1 VLKVK
6 RSRIIAGLGIIGA
19 VSIITVILIFNFRP
33 YLQISQVFEDPSRYH
48 NQEIQVIGI
57 VEGYSGGNFNLTQG
71 NNKIFIDVSDITV
84 PDDVENGIQVAVMGW
99 FNQLLYLNATQILVQ
114 CS

>member
-1 VLKVK
+1 MK
-6 RSRIIAGLGIIGA
+6 RSRIIASLGIIGA
-19 VSIITVILIFNFRP
+19 ISIIIVVLILNFRP
-33 YLQISQVFEDPSRYH
+33 YLQISQVLEDPSRYH

-71 NNKIFIDVSDITV
+71 DYNIFIDVSEITV
-84 PDDVENGIQVAVMGW
+84 PNDVVDGIQIVVMGR
-99 FNQLLYLNATQILVQ
+99 FNQLLYLNAAQILVQ

>member
-1 VLKVK
+1 MK

-33 YLQISQVFEDPSRYH
+33 YLQISQVLEDPSAYH

-57 VEGYSGGNFNLTQG
+57 VEDYSGGNFNLTQG
-71 NNKIFIDVSDITV
+71 NDKVFIDVSGITI
-84 PDDVENGIQVAVMGW
+84 PNDVEDGIQVVVMGL
-99 FNQLLYLNATQILVQ
+99 FNNLLYLNATQILVQ

>member
-1 VLKVK
+1 MK

-19 VSIITVILIFNFRP
+19 ISIITVILIFNFRP
-33 YLQISQVFEDPSRYH
+33 YLQISQVLEDPSRYH

-71 NNKIFIDVSDITV
+71 NDKIFIDVSDITV
-84 PDDVENGIQVAVMGW
+84 PADVENGIQIVVMGW
-99 FNQLLYLNATQILVQ
+99 FNNLLYLNATQILVQ

>member
-1 VLKVK
+1 
-6 RSRIIAGLGIIGA
+6 
-19 VSIITVILIFNFRP
+19 
-33 YLQISQVFEDPSRYH
+33 LQISQVLEDPSRYN

-71 NNKIFIDVSDITV
+71 NDKIFIDVSDITV
-84 PDDVENGIQVAVMGW
+84 PDDVEDGIQVVVMGL
-99 FNQLLYLNATQILVQ
+99 FNHLLYLNATQILVQ

>member
-1 VLKVK
+1 MK

-33 YLQISQVFEDPSRYH
+33 YLQISQVLEDPSRYH

-57 VEGYSGGNFNLTQG
+57 VDGYSGGNFNLTQG
-71 NNKIFIDVSDITV
+71 NDIILIDVSGISI
-84 PDDVENGIQVAVMGW
+84 PDDVENGIQVVVMGL
-99 FNQLLYLNATQILVQ
+99 FNNLLYLNATQILVQ

>member
-1 VLKVK
+1 MK

-19 VSIITVILIFNFRP
+19 ISIITVVLVLNFRP

-71 NNKIFIDVSDITV
+71 NDKILIDVSTITV
-84 PDDVENGIQVAVMGW
+84 PDDVEEGIQIVVLGW
-99 FNQLLYLNATQILVQ
+99 FNNLLHLNATQILVQ

>member
-1 VLKVK
+1 VLIVK
-6 RSRIIAGLGIIGA
+6 KSRIIAGLGIIGA
-19 VSIITVILIFNFRP
+19 ISIITVILIFNFRP
-33 YLQISQVFEDPSRYH
+33 YLQISQVLEDPSRYH

-71 NNKIFIDVSDITV
+71 NDKIFIDVSEIAV
-84 PDDVENGIQVAVMGW
+84 PDDVEDGLQVVVMGL
-99 FNQLLYLNATQILVQ
+99 FNSLLFLNATQILVQ

>member
-1 VLKVK
+1 MKK
-6 RSRIIAGLGIIGA
+6 SRIFAGLGIVGA
-19 VSIITVILIFNFRP
+19 ISIIIIVLILNFRP
-33 YLQISQVFEDPSRYH
+33 YLQISQLLEDPSSYH

-71 NNKIFIDVSDITV
+71 NDKILIDISTIVV
-84 PDDVENGIQVAVMGW
+84 PDDVEDGLQIVVTGW
-99 FNQLLYLNATQILVQ
+99 FNQLLHLNATQILVQ

>member
-1 VLKVK
+1 MKK
-6 RSRIIAGLGIIGA
+6 SRIIAGLGIIGA
-19 VSIITVILIFNFRP
+19 ISIITVVLVLNFRP
-33 YLQISQVFEDPSRYH
+33 YLQITQVLEDPSRYH

-71 NNKIFIDVSDITV
+71 NDKILIDVSTLTV
-84 PDDVENGIQVAVMGW
+84 PDDVVDGIQIVVMGW
-99 FNQLLYLNATQILVQ
+99 LNSLLHINATQILVQ

>member
-1 VLKVK
+1 MKK
-6 RSRIIAGLGIIGA
+6 SRIIAGLGIIGA
-19 VSIITVILIFNFRP
+19 ISIISIVLILNFRP
-33 YLQISQVFEDPSRYH
+33 YLQISQVLEDPSRYN

-71 NNKIFIDVSDITV
+71 NDKILIDVSAITV
-84 PDDVENGIQVAVMGW
+84 PDDVEEGLQIVVTGW
-99 FNQLLYLNATQILVQ
+99 FNQLLHLNATQILVQ

>member
-1 VLKVK
+1 MLNVK
-6 RSRIIAGLGIIGA
+6 KSHIIASLGIIGA

-33 YLQISQVFEDPSRYH
+33 YLQISQVLEDPSRYH
-48 NQEIQVIGI
+48 NQEIQVIGV

-71 NNKIFIDVSDITV
+71 NNKIYIDVSGITV
-84 PDDVENGIQVAVMGW
+84 PDDVEDGIQVVVMGW
-99 FNQLLYLNATQILVQ
+99 FHQLLYLNATQILVQ

>member
-1 VLKVK
+1 VLNVK

-19 VSIITVILIFNFRP
+19 ISIITVILILNFRP
-33 YLQISQVFEDPSRYH
+33 YLQISQVFEDPSRYN

-71 NNKIFIDVSDITV
+71 DNKIFIDVSDVTV
-84 PDDVENGIQVAVMGW
+84 PDDVENGIQVVVMGW
-99 FNQLLYLNATQILVQ
+99 FNHLLYLNATQILVQ

>member
-1 VLKVK
+1 MK

-19 VSIITVILIFNFRP
+19 VSIITVILIFNFRT
-33 YLQISQVFEDPSRYH
+33 YLQISQVLENPSRYH

-57 VEGYSGGNFNLTQG
+57 VEGYSGGNFYLTQG
-71 NNKIFIDVSDITV
+71 NDNIYIDVSGINV
-84 PDDVENGIQVAVMGW
+84 PDDVEDGIQVVVMGL
-99 FNQLLYLNATQILVQ
+99 FNSLLFLNATQILVQ

>member
-1 VLKVK
+1 MKK
-6 RSRIIAGLGIIGA
+6 SRIIAGLGIIGA
-19 VSIITVILIFNFRP
+19 ISIISIVLILNFRP
-33 YLQISQVFEDPSRYH
+33 YLQISQVLEDPSRYN

-71 NNKIFIDVSDITV
+71 NDKILIDVSTITV
-84 PDDVENGIQVAVMGW
+84 PDDVEDGLQIVVMGW
-99 FNQLLYLNATQILVQ
+99 FNNLLHLNATQILVQ

>member
-1 VLKVK
+1 MLNLK

-19 VSIITVILIFNFRP
+19 ISIITVILIFNFRP
-33 YLQISQVFEDPSRYH
+33 YLQISQVLEDPSRYH
-48 NQEIQVIGI
+48 NQEIQVIGT

-71 NNKIFIDVSDITV
+71 NNKIFIDVSEIAV
-84 PDDVENGIQVAVMGW
+84 PGDVENGIQIVVMGL